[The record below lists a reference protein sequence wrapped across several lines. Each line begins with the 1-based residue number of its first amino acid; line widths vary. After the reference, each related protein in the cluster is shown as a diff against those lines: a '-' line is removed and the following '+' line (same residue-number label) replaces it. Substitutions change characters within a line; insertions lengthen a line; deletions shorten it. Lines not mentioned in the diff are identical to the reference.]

1 MLYFRLCNLLNLLTS
16 IKYLQMKFHLTFFIP
31 ILMLINSLNA
41 QYQPLYTNT
50 PNQIIVANEEKENIY
65 EDITIISK
73 VTEPAYQ
80 YFRVKEDGIKR
91 PCVIIF
97 PGGGYTILASG
108 HEGTDVA
115 KFLNSIGVNAMVV
128 KYRIPNEKAQKD
140 KTIAPLQDAQQAILL
155 AKTNAS
161 LWGIDTKKIGI
172 LGFSAGG
179 HLTASLCSH
188 YNDVKI
194 DNPAN
199 ISLRPDF
206 QILIYPVITMK
217 DFGHAGSTEN
227 LIGKNPS
234 QEQIEYYSNEL
245 NVNKQTPPAFIV
257 HAMNDDAVPV
267 QNAHVYDSALKANKI
282 SSTLYL
288 YEKGG
293 HGFGMKNPTA
303 TEQWTTA
310 LTAWLQKRK
319 II

>member
-1 MLYFRLCNLLNLLTS
+1 
-16 IKYLQMKFHLTFFIP
+16 MKIYITFFIS
-31 ILMLINSLNA
+31 ILMLSNTVNA
-41 QYQPLYTNT
+41 QYQPLYSTT
-50 PNQIIVANEEKENIY
+50 PNQIVVANEEKEDIY
-65 EDITIISK
+65 NGITIVSK
-73 VTEPAYQ
+73 VTEPSFQ

-91 PCVIIF
+91 PCVIVF

-115 KFLNSIGVNAMVV
+115 KFFNSIGVNAMVV

-155 AKTNAS
+155 AKTNAGS
-161 LWGIDTKKIGI
+161 WGIDETKIGI

-179 HLTASLCSH
+179 HLAASLSSH

-194 DNPAN
+194 DNPAK

-217 DFGHAGSTEN
+217 DFGHSGSTEN

-234 QEQIEYYSNEL
+234 EEQIKYYSNEL
-245 NVNKQTPPAFIV
+245 NVDKKTPPAFIV
-257 HAMNDDAVPV
+257 HAINDDAVPV
-267 QNAHVYDSALKANKI
+267 QNAHVYDSAVKANKVA
-282 SSTLYL
+282 STLYL
-288 YEKGG
+288 FEKGG

-303 TEQWTTA
+303 TEQWTTP
-310 LTAWLQKRK
+310 LTVWLQKRK

>member
-1 MLYFRLCNLLNLLTS
+1 
-16 IKYLQMKFHLTFFIP
+16 MKIYITFFIS
-31 ILMLINSLNA
+31 ILMLSNTVNG
-41 QYQPLYTNT
+41 QYQPLYSTT
-50 PNQIIVANEEKENIY
+50 PNQIVVANEEKEDIY
-65 EDITIISK
+65 NGITIVSK
-73 VTEPAYQ
+73 VTEPSFQ

-91 PCVIIF
+91 PCVIVF

-115 KFLNSIGVNAMVV
+115 KFFNSIGVNAMVV

-155 AKTNAS
+155 AKTNAGS
-161 LWGIDTKKIGI
+161 WGIDETKIGI

-179 HLTASLCSH
+179 HLAASLSSH

-194 DNPAN
+194 DNPAK

-217 DFGHAGSTEN
+217 DFGHSGSTEN

-234 QEQIEYYSNEL
+234 EEQIKYYSNEL
-245 NVNKQTPPAFIV
+245 NVDKKTPPAFIV
-257 HAMNDDAVPV
+257 HAINDDAVPV
-267 QNAHVYDSALKANKI
+267 QNAHVYYSALKANKVA
-282 SSTLYL
+282 STLYL
-288 YEKGG
+288 FEKGG

-303 TEQWTTA
+303 TEQWTTP
-310 LTAWLQKRK
+310 LTVWLQKRK